1 MTEAF
6 PGHYIAGDY
15 QEQKTPETEP
25 ETEYPADSE
34 SQVDDLTVVDPES
47 LREDG
52 GVVSGRMGNLAL
64 EASGVASP
72 ESDRSEAASQDSSDP
87 PRTLSPAEELRAR
100 LAGFQAGENNAAP
113 VTGNPEDPDKA
124 RADLLAA
131 LRGGGKES
139 PDASS
144 QPSEKA
150 VKTGESDDQPEAN
163 TQGDEQQPEMNS
175 EQLRELIDNCL
186 QAAQSAREGLEKAMQ
201 SIDTAGSVSLDGFQ
215 AGLSFAGGNLNQVG
229 NTAQVLEKIAPQ
241 NKIDLLGNSVND
253 VRLKIRLLD
262 ADANVQSG
270 ANVDRGYLSRL
281 LERVDEMVRFA
292 TELRDRQ
299 DQDRREQAE
308 EGDDSSL
315 D

>member
-1 MTEAF
+1 MTEMF
-6 PGHYIAGDY
+6 PGQCPAGY
-15 QEQKTPETEP
+15 QEQKTPKTEHLADGEFQANGLPAVNP
-25 ETEYPADSE
+25 EALQEEKGRLS
-34 SQVDDLTVVDPES
+34 
-47 LREDG
+47 RGMG
-52 GVVSGRMGNLAL
+52 GSAL

-72 ESDRSEAASQDSSDP
+72 ESDRSEAVSQDSSDP

-100 LAGFQAGENNAAP
+100 LAGFQPDKKE
-113 VTGNPEDPDKA
+113 TTSPEDPDKA

-150 VKTGESDDQPEAN
+150 VKTGESSDQPEAN

-175 EQLRELIDNCL
+175 EKLRELIDNCF

-201 SIDTAGSVSLDGFQ
+201 SIDTAGSVLLDGFQ
-215 AGLSFAGGNLNQVG
+215 AGLSFANGNLNQVG
-229 NTAQVLEKIAPQ
+229 NAAQVLESATSQKEIA
-241 NKIDLLGNSVND
+241 LLGNSVNE
-253 VRLKIRLLD
+253 VQLKI
-262 ADANVQSG
+262 ANVRSG

-281 LERVDEMVRFA
+281 LERVDEMVRFVA
-292 TELRDRQ
+292 ELKKRQ
-299 DQDRREQAE
+299 DQDRREQTK
-308 EGDDSSL
+308 EGDNSSL

>member
-15 QEQKTPETEP
+15 QEQKTPETG
-25 ETEYPADSE
+25 YPADGE

-64 EASGVASP
+64 EASDVASP
-72 ESDRSEAASQDSSDP
+72 ENDRSEAASQDGSGP
-87 PRTLSPAEELRAR
+87 PKTLSPAEALRAR

-113 VTGNPEDPDKA
+113 VTGNPEDPEKA

-131 LRGGGKES
+131 LRGGSKES
-139 PDASS
+139 PDVSS
-144 QPSEKA
+144 QPPEKA
-150 VKTGESDDQPEAN
+150 VKTGESDDQPEVN
-163 TQGDEQQPEMNS
+163 MQGDEQQPEMNS
-175 EQLRELIDNCL
+175 EKLRELIDNCL
-186 QAAQSAREGLEKAMQ
+186 QAAQSAREGLNKAMQ
-201 SIDTAGSVSLDGFQ
+201 SIDMAGKVSSGDFQ
-215 AGLSFAGGNLNQVG
+215 TGLSFAGDNLNQVG
-229 NTAQVLEKIAPQ
+229 NAAQVLESATSQKEIA
-241 NKIDLLGNSVND
+241 LLGNSVNE
-253 VRLKIRLLD
+253 VRLRIGLL
-262 ADANVQSG
+262 AANARPG

-281 LERVDEMVRFA
+281 LERVDEMVRFVA
-292 TELRDRQ
+292 QLKDRQ

>member
-25 ETEYPADSE
+25 KTEHPADGE
-34 SQVDDLTVVDPES
+34 SQADGLPAVNPEA

-72 ESDRSEAASQDSSDP
+72 ENDRSEAASQDSSGLP
-87 PRTLSPAEELRAR
+87 KKLSPAEELRAR
-100 LAGFQAGENNAAP
+100 LARAGKKEATAI
-113 VTGNPEDPDKA
+113 PEDPEEA
-124 RADLLAA
+124 RAYLLAA

-144 QPSEKA
+144 QPPEKA
-150 VKTGESDDQPEAN
+150 VKTGEFNDQPEAN

-175 EQLRELIDNCL
+175 EKLRELIDNCL
-186 QAAQSAREGLEKAMQ
+186 QAAQSAREGLNKAMQ
-201 SIDTAGSVSLDGFQ
+201 SIDMAGKVSSDGFQ
-215 AGLSFAGGNLNQVG
+215 AGLSFAGDNLNQVG
-229 NTAQVLEKIAPQ
+229 NAAQVLESATSQKEIA
-241 NKIDLLGNSVND
+241 LLGNSVNE
-253 VRLKIRLLD
+253 VQLKI
-262 ADANVQSG
+262 ANVRSG

-281 LERVDEMVRFA
+281 LERVDEMVRFVA
-292 TELRDRQ
+292 ELKKRQ
-299 DQDRREQAE
+299 DQDRREQTK
-308 EGDDSSL
+308 EGDNSSL

>member
-1 MTEAF
+1 MTEMF
-6 PGHYIAGDY
+6 PGQCPAGY
-15 QEQKTPETEP
+15 QEQKTPKTEHLADGEFQANGLPAVNP
-25 ETEYPADSE
+25 EALQEEKGRLS
-34 SQVDDLTVVDPES
+34 
-47 LREDG
+47 RGMG
-52 GVVSGRMGNLAL
+52 GSAL

-72 ESDRSEAASQDSSDP
+72 ESDRSEAVSQDSSDP

-100 LAGFQAGENNAAP
+100 LAGFQPDKKE
-113 VTGNPEDPDKA
+113 TTSPEDPDKA

-150 VKTGESDDQPEAN
+150 VKTGESNDQSEAN

-186 QAAQSAREGLEKAMQ
+186 RAAQSAREDLNKAMQ
-201 SIDTAGSVSLDGFQ
+201 SIDMAGNMSLDGFQ
-215 AGLSFAGGNLNQVG
+215 AGLSFADGNLNQVG
-229 NTAQVLEKIAPQ
+229 NAAQVLEKIAPQ
-241 NKIDLLGNSVND
+241 NKIDLLGNSVNE
-253 VRLKIRLLD
+253 VQLRIRSLD
-262 ADANVQSG
+262 ADVRSG
-270 ANVDRGYLSRL
+270 ENVDRGYLSRL
-281 LERVDEMVRFA
+281 LERVDEMVRFVA
-292 TELRDRQ
+292 ELRDRQ

>member
-15 QEQKTPETEP
+15 QEQKTPETE
-25 ETEYPADSE
+25 YPADSK

-72 ESDRSEAASQDSSDP
+72 ENDRLEAASQDSSDFP
-87 PRTLSPAEELRAR
+87 KTLSPAEALRAR
-100 LAGFQAGENNAAP
+100 LARAGKKEATAS
-113 VTGNPEDPDKA
+113 PEKA

-144 QPSEKA
+144 QPPEKA
-150 VKTGESDDQPEAN
+150 VKTGESNDQPEAN

-175 EQLRELIDNCL
+175 EKLRELIGNCL
-186 QAAQSAREGLEKAMQ
+186 QAAQSAREGLNKAMQ
-201 SIDTAGSVSLDGFQ
+201 SIDMAGKVSSDDFQ
-215 AGLSFAGGNLNQVG
+215 TGLSFAGDNLNQVG
-229 NTAQVLEKIAPQ
+229 NAAQVLESATSQKEIA
-241 NKIDLLGNSVND
+241 LLGNSVNE
-253 VRLKIRLLD
+253 VQLKI
-262 ADANVQSG
+262 ANVRSG

-281 LERVDEMVRFA
+281 LERVDEMVRFVA
-292 TELRDRQ
+292 ELKKRQ
-299 DQDRREQAE
+299 DQDRREQTK
-308 EGDDSSL
+308 EGDNSSL

>member
-1 MTEAF
+1 MTEMF
-6 PGHYIAGDY
+6 PGRYPAGDY
-15 QEQKTPETEP
+15 QEQKTPEPET

-34 SQVDDLTVVDPES
+34 SQVDDLTVVDPEF

-72 ESDRSEAASQDSSDP
+72 EGDTSQDSSDSP
-87 PRTLSPAEELRAR
+87 KTLSPAEALRAR
-100 LAGFQAGENNAAP
+100 LAGFQPDKKE
-113 VTGNPEDPDKA
+113 TTTSPEDPDEA
-124 RADLLAA
+124 RANLLAA

-144 QPSEKA
+144 QPPEKA
-150 VKTGESDDQPEAN
+150 VKTGESNDQPEAN

-175 EQLRELIDNCL
+175 EKLRELIDNCF

-201 SIDTAGSVSLDGFQ
+201 SIDTAGSVLLDGFQ
-215 AGLSFAGGNLNQVG
+215 AGLSFAGDNLNQVG
-229 NTAQVLEKIAPQ
+229 NAAQVLESATSQKEIA
-241 NKIDLLGNSVND
+241 LLGNSVNE
-253 VRLKIRLLD
+253 VQLKI
-262 ADANVQSG
+262 ANVRSG

-281 LERVDEMVRFA
+281 LERVDEMVRFVA
-292 TELRDRQ
+292 ELKKRQ
-299 DQDRREQAE
+299 DQDRREQTK
-308 EGDDSSL
+308 EGDNSSL